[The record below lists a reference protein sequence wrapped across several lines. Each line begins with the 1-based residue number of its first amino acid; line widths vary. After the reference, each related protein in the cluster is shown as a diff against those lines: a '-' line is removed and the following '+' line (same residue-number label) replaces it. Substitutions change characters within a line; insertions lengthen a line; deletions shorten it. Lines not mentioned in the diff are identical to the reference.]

1 MIAPVKRAMASLWPR
16 LRLRTIIFGTLLFVA
31 ALPGFSALFL
41 RVYENALVRR
51 TEAELVAEGATLA
64 ATAALLWPQS
74 APARTTP
81 LATPLATLPSALDVG
96 RSAYPAPTWGNGRT
110 RYEPRP
116 TAVDL
121 SAAAILP
128 ERPRAAPTHTPPQ
141 ADAQGVATRLAPVL
155 AETTQATL
163 ASVRL
168 LDARGIV
175 LNGPDRGRSLAGVDE
190 VVTALHGAPATT
202 LRRNSRHS
210 ATPLDWLSRASG
222 IRLHHARPVR
232 VQGRVVGV
240 ILLSRTPPPL
250 LSGMV
255 EDGGKI
261 LFGVAAIFTALLFIT
276 ALLARAI
283 VRPIETLSRATRAVA
298 HGRAAI
304 PADPSLKVVEIETLY
319 ADFRA
324 MAAGIAERSRY
335 LRDFAASLS
344 HEFKTPLTGIT
355 GAIEL
360 LEDHGATM
368 EPAER
373 QRFLTNMRGD
383 ADRLSRLVRRLMD
396 LARADMAMPDGRARC
411 DGAATLASIADG
423 YRGGGFD
430 VQLSLGTATPPAPI
444 LLAIEGETLAAIATV
459 LVENARQAGARHL
472 VISAEI
478 LRIAGEGRGHQAMH
492 FTDDGDGIAPA
503 DAARIF
509 DTFFTSR
516 REQGGTGLGLAIARS
531 LAEANGGTLAL
542 ANTGGTSTRAN
553 GPASGATFT
562 LTLPLA

>member
-1 MIAPVKRAMASLWPR
+1 MIAAFKRILASLWPR

-31 ALPGFSALFL
+31 ALPGFGALFL

-51 TEAELVAEGATLA
+51 TEAELVAQGATLA
-64 ATAALLWPQS
+64 ATTALLWPNS
-74 APARTTP
+74 AS
-81 LATPLATLPSALDVG
+81 ATPLPSALDPG
-96 RSAYPAPTWGNGRT
+96 RSTAGRNGWPAARA
-110 RYEPRP
+110 RYEPHP

-121 SAAAILP
+121 SAVAILP
-128 ERPRAAPTHTPPQ
+128 ERPRAAPTRTPPQ
-141 ADAQGVATRLAPVL
+141 AAAQSVANRLAPVV

-168 LDARGIV
+168 LDARGIL
-175 LNGPDRGRSLAGVDE
+175 LNGPDRGRSLAGVEE
-190 VVTALHGAPATT
+190 VVSALGGTPATV
-202 LRRNSRHS
+202 LRRNSRHA

-232 VQGRVVGV
+232 VNGHITGVV
-240 ILLSRTPPPL
+240 LLSRTPPPL

-298 HGRAAI
+298 HGRALI

-344 HEFKTPLTGIT
+344 HEFKTPLSGIT
-355 GAIEL
+355 GGIEL
-360 LEDHGATM
+360 LEDHGASM

-373 QRFLTNMRGD
+373 QRFLSNMRGD

-396 LARADMAMPDGRARC
+396 LARADMAMPDGSARC
-411 DGAATLASIADG
+411 DGAAVLASIADG

-430 VQLSLGTATPPAPI
+430 VQLALSSAPPATPI
-444 LLAIEGETLAAIATV
+444 MLAIDGETLAAIATI
-459 LVENARQAGARHL
+459 LVENARQAGAQRL
-472 VISAEI
+472 VITSKK
-478 LRIAGEGRGHQAMH
+478 LGTNGEDGGHQALS

-531 LAEANGGTLAL
+531 LAEASGGALALGDAGGT
-542 ANTGGTSTRAN
+542 
-553 GPASGATFT
+553 ASHRGATFV
-562 LTLPLA
+562 LTVPVASG